1 MVSTLIVVVFV
12 VEPLD
17 VSDASVQVPQAAS
30 VLLPGE
36 SGTVSTNQTLSRRLL
51 SARFIQKCL
60 FLPKDSSDFYLYE
73 ERTEGRERAL
83 CISSIH
89 SKPAQTFI
97 LIILIL

>member
-1 MVSTLIVVVFV
+1 M

-17 VSDASVQVPQAAS
+17 VTDASVQVPQAAS

-36 SGTVSTNQTLSRRLL
+36 SRTVSTNQTLSRLL

-73 ERTEGRERAL
+73 ERTEGKERAL

-97 LIILIL
+97 LIILIILIL